1 MPYDRSSFARTAYA
15 EGAEAIVTCYFASD
29 FTSCFRLH
37 TSYFVHGI
45 IRYGTEIALRLGR
58 HAMTCVQMAAS
69 IILFEAQRQQM
80 KN

>member
-1 MPYDRSSFARTAYA
+1 MPYDRSSLARTAYA
-15 EGAEAIVTCYFASD
+15 EGAEPIVTFYS
-29 FTSCFRLH
+29 TSCFRLH
-37 TSYFVHGI
+37 ASDFVYGI

-69 IILFEAQRQQM
+69 IILFEAQPQQM